1 MGLYAYP
8 SVRGGYND
16 SLFATNIANDQVSFA
31 KNCKMALE
39 GFLTQRDGTVKV
51 SDTATGASDIVYDIH
66 GFYKHNSDG
75 TITRYTLIKAGT
87 VLYSFNSTTAVFDSV
102 KTGLAA
108 TKASMVN
115 FFNGSGAECVVYAD
129 GTNFAMWD
137 GSTWTAL
144 TKPTSWTTA
153 PKYLEVDDNV
163 LWMAGDSALVYRLCY
178 SESLDPTTIKAN
190 SFFEIDSGEGTAIT
204 GLKRME
210 NYLLVGKENALHLI
224 IGSTFTD
231 FSRLRVTR
239 NVGVS
244 SHWSI
249 QSVGNVVYFVN
260 NNGIWLGRL
269 RALQEDGMDTEL
281 ISGNIQ
287 RRFQTIS
294 AGTHNKISSV
304 YDGAN
309 GQIIWAVNSTS
320 NTYYDEAFVLSL
332 WHSDPTLAKPLKGPD
347 PRFVWAG
354 VWVGLKLQ
362 SLATV
367 QNSNGVEVVH
377 IGGNDGFVRTT
388 LSTLRKDNCAV
399 GATTGTDIE
408 WEINTIELFF
418 PTTARTTRVKKFY
431 PILFQKHNDSVQ
443 VEWVVDQSQRLPV
456 DNTGVADPRTIT
468 FTGNVPYWHESTSTD
483 ITTQWGTRI
492 WAEKPIIQAQVTLK
506 WRGIMATSIL
516 FILSADGTNALDDHS
531 FAGFSVEA
539 DVKPARGRG

>member
-87 VLYSFNSTTAVFDSV
+87 VLYSFNSTTVVFDSV

-115 FFNGSGAECVVYAD
+115 FFNGSGVECVVYAD
-129 GTNFAMWD
+129 GSNFGMWD
-137 GSTWTAL
+137 GTTWTSL
-144 TKPTSWTTA
+144 TKPTSWTTF

-163 LWMAGDSALVYRLCY
+163 LWMAGDSVLVYRLCY

-210 NYLLVGKENALHLI
+210 NYLLIGKENALHLI
-224 IGSTFTD
+224 LGSTFTD

-332 WHSDPTLAKPLKGPD
+332 WHSDPTLAKSLKGPD

-408 WEINTIELFF
+408 WEVDTIELFF
-418 PTTARTTRVKKFY
+418 PTTARTARVSKFY
-431 PILFQKHNDSVQ
+431 PILFQKYNNSVNI
-443 VEWVVDQSQRLPV
+443 EWVVDQSQRLPV
-456 DNTGVADPRTIT
+456 DNTGVAAPRTIA
-468 FTGNVPYWHESTSTD
+468 FTGNIPYWHELTSTD
-483 ITTQWGTRI
+483 ITTQWGTSI

-506 WRGIMATSIL
+506 WRGVMATSIL
-516 FILSADGTNALDDHS
+516 FILSSEGTNALDDYS
-531 FAGFSVEA
+531 FAGFSIEA